1 MNTFDIN
8 LDLLKKYDRPG
19 PRYTS
24 YPTAPQFTEAFGPEE
39 FQQEI
44 IENNLVANGRDTDL
58 SLYFHIPFCDTL
70 CYFCGCHMLITH
82 NRQRIDEY
90 VNYLAREIELVR
102 RLQKRGQRVAQVHWG
117 GGTPTYLSPEQ
128 ITRLAD
134 ATHRG
139 FEFAADAEVSVEID
153 PRGLTGE
160 HLVALRQGGFNRAS
174 LGVQDFDP
182 AVQQAVN
189 RLQSYEE
196 TRWTMETLRELGF
209 SSINLDLIYGLPF
222 QTDDSFARTLDLI
235 IDMQPDR
242 LAVFNYAHVPWMK
255 KHQQMIK
262 LETLPRPD
270 EKLRILKRTIERL
283 TEAGYV
289 YIGMDH
295 FARPD
300 DELAVA
306 QNAKTLYRNFQG
318 YSTRVG
324 CDLYAFG
331 VSGISQLQNVYAQN
345 LKEMPSYYQRL
356 NSGQLA
362 TSRGYKLTDD
372 DHLRRHVIMRLM
384 CDMSLDKR
392 EVEDKFA
399 IAFDDYFAEALLRL
413 EEFRND
419 DLLSLDA
426 QTIQITP
433 FGRLFIRN
441 VAMAFDAY
449 LDKNP
454 STRNI
459 YSRTV

>member
-1 MNTFDIN
+1 MRTFDIN
-8 LDLLKKYDRPG
+8 LDLLKKYDQPG

-24 YPTAPQFTEAFGPEE
+24 YPTAPQFTEAFGPTE
-39 FQQEI
+39 FRQEI
-44 IENNLVANGRDTDL
+44 TESNSNGKPTDL

-82 NRQRIDEY
+82 NRNRIDEY
-90 VNYLAREIELVR
+90 VDYLSREIALVS
-102 RLQKRGQRVAQVHWG
+102 RLQKPGRRVAQVHWG

-128 ITRLAD
+128 ITRLTKAIC
-134 ATHRG
+134 HH
-139 FEFAADAEVSVEID
+139 FELTADAEVSVEID
-153 PRGLTGE
+153 PRGLTRE

-182 AVQQAVN
+182 VVQKAVN
-189 RLQSYEE
+189 RIQSCEE
-196 TRWTMETLRELGF
+196 TRWTVDTLRELGF
-209 SSINLDLIYGLPF
+209 GSINLDLIYGLPF
-222 QTDDSFARTLDLI
+222 QTEDSFTHTLDSI
-235 IDMQPDR
+235 IGINPDR

-255 KHQQMIK
+255 KHQRVIK
-262 LETLPRPD
+262 SETLPRP
-270 EKLRILKRTIERL
+270 EQKLRILKRTIEKL

-295 FARPD
+295 FARPE

-306 QNAKTLYRNFQG
+306 QKAKTLYRNFQG
-318 YSTRVG
+318 YSTRAG

-331 VSGISQLQNVYAQN
+331 ISGISQLQNVYAQN
-345 LKEMPSYYQRL
+345 LKDIPPYYQRL
-356 NSGQLA
+356 NNHQLA
-362 TSRGYKLTDD
+362 TCRGYKLTGD
-372 DHLRRHVIMRLM
+372 DHLRRYVIMRLM

-392 EVEDKFA
+392 EVEKKFS
-399 IAFDDYFAEALLRL
+399 INFDDYFSDALIKL
-413 EEFRND
+413 EEFRRD
-419 DLLSLDA
+419 DLLTLDA
-426 QTIQITP
+426 DMIQITP

-441 VAMAFDAY
+441 IAMAFDAY

>member
-1 MNTFDIN
+1 MFDIN
-8 LDLLKKYDRPG
+8 LDLLRKYDRPG

-24 YPTAPQFTEAFGPEE
+24 YPTAPQFSEAFGPTE
-39 FQQEI
+39 FWQEI
-44 IENNLVANGRDTDL
+44 TESNSNGEVTDL

-82 NRQRIDEY
+82 NRDRIEEY
-90 VNYLAREIELVR
+90 VDYLSREIELVS
-102 RLQKRGQRVAQVHWG
+102 RLQKTGRRVAQVHWG
-117 GGTPTYLSPEQ
+117 GGTPTSLSPEQ
-128 ITRLAD
+128 ITRL
-134 ATHRG
+134 TNVIHRE
-139 FEFAADAEVSVEID
+139 FELTADAEVSVEID
-153 PRGLTGE
+153 PRGLTRE
-160 HLVALRQGGFNRAS
+160 HLAALRQGGFNRAS

-189 RLQSYEE
+189 RIQSYQE
-196 TRWTMETLRELGF
+196 TRWTMDTLRELGF
-209 SSINLDLIYGLPF
+209 GSINLDLIYGLPF
-222 QTDDSFARTLDLI
+222 QTEDSFSRTLDLI
-235 IDMQPDR
+235 IGMQPDR

-283 TEAGYV
+283 TEAGYG

-295 FARPD
+295 FAKPD

-306 QNAKTLYRNFQG
+306 QKAKTLYRNFQG
-318 YSTRVG
+318 YSTHAG

-345 LKEMPSYYQRL
+345 LKEMPPYYRRL
-356 NSGQLA
+356 NEGQLA
-362 TSRGYKLTDD
+362 TSRGYKLTED

-392 EVEDKFA
+392 EVENKFA
-399 IAFDDYFAEALLRL
+399 IAFDDYFADALMKL
-413 EEFRND
+413 EEFRDD
-419 DLLSLDA
+419 DLLTLDA
-426 QTIQITP
+426 NTIQINP

-441 VAMAFDAY
+441 IAMAFDAC

-454 STRNI
+454 STRNLF
-459 YSRTV
+459 SRTV

>member
-1 MNTFDIN
+1 MFEIN

-24 YPTAPQFTEAFGPEE
+24 YPTAPQFTEAFSAAE

-44 IENNLVANGRDTDL
+44 VESDLIADGRDTDL

-82 NRQRIDEY
+82 NRDRIDEY
-90 VNYLAREIELVR
+90 VNYLTREMELVR
-102 RLQKRGQRVAQVHWG
+102 RLQTRGQRVAQVHWG

-128 ITRLAD
+128 ITRLTNAI
-134 ATHRG
+134 HRE
-139 FEFAADAEVSVEID
+139 FELTPDAEVSVEID
-153 PRGLTGE
+153 PRGLTRE

-189 RLQSYEE
+189 RLQSYDE
-196 TRWTMETLRELGF
+196 TRWTMDTLRELGF
-209 SSINLDLIYGLPF
+209 NSINLDLIYGLPF
-222 QTDDSFARTLDLI
+222 QTEDSFARTLDLI

-295 FARPD
+295 FAKPD

-306 QNAKTLYRNFQG
+306 QKAKTLYRNFQG
-318 YSTRVG
+318 YSTRAG

-345 LKEMPSYYQRL
+345 LKEMPPYYQRL
-356 NSGQLA
+356 DDGLLA
-362 TSRGYKLTDD
+362 TSRGYKLTED

-392 EVEDKFA
+392 EVEDRFA
-399 IAFDDYFAEALLRL
+399 IDFDDYFGEALVKL
-413 EEFRND
+413 EEFRSD
-419 DLLSLDA
+419 DLLALDA
-426 QTIQITP
+426 HTIQITS

-441 VAMAFDAY
+441 IAMAFDAY